1 MRIDSTEVRH
11 LQIDLSDAPA
21 EVQAK
26 APAAVRKTLFDI
38 EGDGKILAPKD
49 TTNLANSIS
58 TDVDADGM
66 GGEVGPTA
74 DYGAAQEYGSEPH
87 VIRAKNGGKLAF
99 AGLGGMVFVD
109 HVNHPGNAPQP
120 YMGPAF
126 DRRAPGLERALGNI
140 GEDIL

>member
-1 MRIDSTEVRH
+1 MEFDTTEVRH
-11 LQIDLSDAPA
+11 LAIDLSNAPA
-21 EVQAK
+21 EVRAK
-26 APAAVRKTLFDI
+26 APAAVKKTLFDI
-38 EGDGKILAPKD
+38 EADGKVLAPKD

-74 DYGAAQEYGSEPH
+74 EYGAAQEYGAEPH
-87 VIRAKNGGKLAF
+87 VIRAKDGGKLVF
-99 AGLGGMVFVD
+99 MGLGGLVFVD
-109 HVNHPGNAPQP
+109 QVNHPGNAPQP

-126 DRRAPGLERALGNI
+126 DRRAPGLEDALGRI